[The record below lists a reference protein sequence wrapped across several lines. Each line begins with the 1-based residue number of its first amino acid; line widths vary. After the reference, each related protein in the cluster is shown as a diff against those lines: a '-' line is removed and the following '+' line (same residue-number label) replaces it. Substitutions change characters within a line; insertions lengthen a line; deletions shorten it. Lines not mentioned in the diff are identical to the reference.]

1 VDEIRDLKDLP
12 LVGGRGHWHRYSGPR
27 GASRTIG
34 PRYRCEERQNVK
46 DRLRTFVRSMFMRT
60 AKELDLV
67 GKQGVPQEDMKEWNC
82 GE

>member
-1 VDEIRDLKDLP
+1 
-12 LVGGRGHWHRYSGPR
+12 
-27 GASRTIG
+27 
-34 PRYRCEERQNVK
+34 
-46 DRLRTFVRSMFMRT
+46 MFMRT